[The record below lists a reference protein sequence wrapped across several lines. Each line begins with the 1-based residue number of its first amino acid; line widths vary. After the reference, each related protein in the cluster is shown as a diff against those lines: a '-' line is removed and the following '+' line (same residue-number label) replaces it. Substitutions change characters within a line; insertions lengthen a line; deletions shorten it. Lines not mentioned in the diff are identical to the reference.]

1 MLDPVLAQQLWR
13 ERDRDLTRRAE
24 RERQLRDGQL
34 PLMRLRDRMRLA
46 TGLALLALGSR
57 LTNQAAPLDTRAL
70 RQSRRWALDRA
81 GALPRNSRAYTLIY
95 SQSLT
100 MGSGRNAGV
109 MLLSL
114 TWLPASQSASLP

>member
-34 PLMRLRDRMRLA
+34 PPMRLRDRMRMA
-46 TGLALLALGSR
+46 TGLALLTLGSR

>member
-24 RERQLRDGQL
+24 RERQLRDGQP
-34 PLMRLRDRMRLA
+34 PLMRLHDRMRLA

-95 SQSLT
+95 SQSLM
-100 MGSGRNAGV
+100 MGSGRSAGV

>member
-1 MLDPVLAQQLWR
+1 MLDPVLAEQLWR
-13 ERDRDLTRRAE
+13 ERDRKLTRMAE

-34 PLMRLRDRMRLA
+34 PPARLRDRMRMA

-70 RQSRRWALDRA
+70 RRSRRWALDHA
-81 GALPRNSRAYTLIY
+81 GALPQTSRAYTLIY
-95 SQSLT
+95 SQSLA
-100 MGSGRNAGV
+100 MGAGRNAGV

-114 TWLPASQSASLP
+114 TWLPTGQSASLP